1 MKTIASK
8 INQSKVWFVILLLA
22 LTLPSRL
29 INIDRAINIDE
40 PFWLISSS
48 NFYYAVTHRD
58 FENTYFEYHPGV
70 TNMWIISAAMVSYFP
85 EYRGYGQGFFDTR
98 KPKFEE
104 FMRSHDKEAIDLVR
118 ISRYIQ
124 AGVLAALA
132 VLAFLLLSILAGENI
147 ALLAIALAIISPFFL
162 GHSRLLN
169 MESMVALFVLMSF
182 LGMQVYLTRER
193 KLIYLLLSG
202 AAFGLAQ
209 LTKSTSIALIGV
221 IGLMLFVGLFKRDEL
236 SLDAKLRDAIKTVV
250 IWLGMAA
257 LVYFILWPGMWV
269 APGKM
274 LSNVYGNAFS
284 YAFQGARLDVTEELN
299 PASFGLVTRFEGV
312 YRYLVYWISSTT
324 FLTWIGLAF
333 AAFLPFSNFKKQIPA
348 AIKSMLV
355 YLAVLGILFILMF
368 GIAQGRNSAHYIM
381 TSYVAFDVMAG
392 IGWGYML
399 LWAQSRWD
407 WLSYKYATVSAVVVL
422 IAVQIGIGLPYAPY
436 YFTYKNPLAARAA
449 TLGYGEGL
457 SQAADYLAAKP
468 NAQKIRA
475 YVYNGMGTFSFYFP
489 GETLVLKRVYFIN
502 DDLASIVKEIRSSD
516 YLVLYP
522 ITRSIHSETEKVL
535 AEFEGVVKPETVI
548 YINGLEYIQIYRVAD
563 IPESVYEALLKKNK
577 QPEAQP

>member
-1 MKTIASK
+1 MKSITSK
-8 INQSKVWFVILLLA
+8 INRSKLWFALLLLA

-29 INIDRAINIDE
+29 VNIDRAINIDE

-70 TNMWIISAAMVSYFP
+70 TNMWIISAAMHLYFP

-124 AGVLAALA
+124 TGVLAVVA
-132 VLAFLLLSILAGENI
+132 VIAFLLLALLVGENI
-147 ALLAIALAIISPFFL
+147 ALLAIALATISPFFL

-169 MESMVALFVLMSF
+169 MESMVSLFVLVSF
-182 LGMQVYLTRER
+182 LGLQVYLNKER
-193 KLIYLLLSG
+193 KLVYLLLSG
-202 AAFGLAQ
+202 VAFGLAQ

-221 IGLMLFVGLFKRDEL
+221 VGLMLFVGLFKRGEI
-236 SLDAKLRDAIKTVV
+236 SLGTKIIDAIKAIA
-250 IWLGMAA
+250 IWLGAA
-257 LVYFILWPGMWV
+257 VLVYFMLWPGMWV

-274 LSNVYGNAFS
+274 LEGVYGNAFS

-299 PASFGLVTRFEGV
+299 PASFSLVSRFEGV
-312 YRYLVYWISSTT
+312 YLFVRSWASSTT
-324 FLTWIGLAF
+324 LLIWIGLVF
-333 AAFLPFSNFKKQIPA
+333 ALVLLFSKNKERLSRPV
-348 AIKSMLV
+348 KSTLV
-355 YLAVLGILFILMF
+355 YLAILGALFILMF
-368 GIAQGRNSAHYIM
+368 GIVQGRNSAHYIM
-381 TSYVAFDVMAG
+381 NSFVAFDVIAG

-399 LWAQSRWD
+399 LWAQTRWKR
-407 WLSYKYATVSAVVVL
+407 LSHAYMAVGLSVVL
-422 IAVQIGIGLPYAPY
+422 IAVQIGVGLPYAPY
-436 YFTYKNPLAARAA
+436 YFTYKNPFAERAA

-457 SQAADYLAAKP
+457 SQAADYLAEKP
-468 NAQKIRA
+468 NAKDIQA

-489 GETLVLKRVYFIN
+489 GETLVLKRIYFVN
-502 DDLASIVKEIRSSD
+502 DDLATIVKEIRSSD

-522 ITRSIHSETEKVL
+522 ITRTIHPETEKVL
-535 AEFEGVVKPETVI
+535 VEFEGVVEPEKVI
-548 YINGLEYIQIYRVAD
+548 TINGLEYIQIYRVAD
-563 IPESVYEALLKKNK
+563 IPESVYEALLKKQK
-577 QPEAQP
+577 K